1 MMSVM
6 NRVRQYVRRRDK
18 HPAARGFTLLEVI
31 TVLIIASLLSV
42 VLMQGLS
49 LVLNLRTNL
58 GDFLSGLD
66 QRILM
71 RSRVIEPLRGI
82 IPDFDDGPNV
92 LKGTPQ
98 QISGLTLNPLFA
110 RPGRA
115 TPFSLVIAPSER
127 GDDVTIRYREGEA
140 NEVLIATVQGQ
151 QPRFRFMN
159 QGGQWADEWPNPN
172 EPLEIGAL
180 GQMRKIVQVPKV
192 ILIELNSVSEPDIAV
207 SLLIK
212 AERTPRDL
220 PF

>member
-1 MMSVM
+1 MRLKRSLRVQ
-6 NRVRQYVRRRDK
+6 NRNT
-18 HPAARGFTLLEVI
+18 AERGFTLLEVI

-49 LVLNLRTNL
+49 LVLNLRTTL

-71 RSRVIEPLRGI
+71 RSRVTEPLRGI
-82 IPDFDDGPNV
+82 IPDFDDGQNV
-92 LKGTPQ
+92 LKGTRQ

-110 RPGRA
+110 QPGRA
-115 TPFSLVIAPSER
+115 TPFSLAITPAER
-127 GDDVTIRYREGEA
+127 GNDVSIYYREGDA
-140 NEVLIATVQGQ
+140 NPVLIATVQGE

-159 QGGQWADEWPNPN
+159 QGGLWADEWPNPN
-172 EPLEIGAL
+172 EPMDIGAL
-180 GQMRKIVQVPKV
+180 GQTRKIAQVPKV
-192 ILIELNSVSEPDIAV
+192 ILIELNNPSEPDIAV